1 MPTVTRLSRSIE
13 KSCQKAPLPSLLYS
27 SLRLHSI
34 SQRHFTTS
42 QVRRDTEAPA
52 RKDDDQAE
60 KEQGAMSRRLSQM
73 SEDSLSG
80 SGAKKAVEEAGFD
93 ENLKKQLEERIAAAD
108 FRNDYASAFATV
120 DLPSSAGRGTRDIAA
135 AQPWSGQESIGDASL
150 RMLND
155 AHKPLRGTPKIP
167 VPRGPPLKIDTGRP
181 SRKPSSGARLAN
193 ARDRTSKYA
202 ELKDADLS
210 EKEKAEYKA
219 QMKARFQPSAR
230 AIPDTIA
237 GLANLANQRIEDAIA
252 RGQFKNLPRGKKL
265 ERDYN
270 ASSPFLD
277 TTEYFMNKIIKKQEI
292 VPPWIEKQQEV
303 VSTATRFRS
312 QLRYAWKRHACRMI
326 ASAGGSV
333 EAQIQ
338 RAREY
343 AAAEARENPIK
354 RKEEKLNPVD
364 DDGHGSQITLTGELK
379 ATPDSSISTETH
391 IEVKETSIDDST
403 APTDITEIT
412 IDQSSPQPTS
422 STPPLAFRQPFRD
435 PNWESIERSYH
446 ELTIANL
453 NSLTRSYNLMAPR
466 LAQKPYFNL
475 QRELN
480 ACFAEVAP
488 LLPEEIRERS
498 IRPHVKVEVITHKEG
513 SVLEKTFRLQK
524 TRVFDENLE
533 VKGYGF
539 RQFWKDLWGK
549 EGRRA

>member
-1 MPTVTRLSRSIE
+1 MLTAIRLPRSITKSCRRAPPLPLLHSGSRLSSR
-13 KSCQKAPLPSLLYS
+13 
-27 SLRLHSI
+27 SLRHL
-34 SQRHFTTS
+34 TTTHIN
-42 QVRRDTEAPA
+42 RDNDAPA
-52 RKDDDQAE
+52 RTDGYGSK

-93 ENLKKQLEERIAAAD
+93 EHLKKQLEERIAAAN
-108 FRNDYASAFATV
+108 FRNDHASAFATV

-155 AHKPLRGTPKIP
+155 AHKPMRGTPKIP
-167 VPRGPPLKIDTGRP
+167 APRGPPMKIDTGRP

-193 ARDRTSKYA
+193 ARDRTSRYA
-202 ELKDADLS
+202 ELKDADMS

-219 QMKARFQPSAR
+219 QMKARFQPGAR

-303 VSTATRFRS
+303 MSTATRFRS
-312 QLRYAWKRHACRMI
+312 QLRFAWKRHACRMI

-333 EAQIQ
+333 EAQVQ

-343 AAAEARENPIK
+343 AAAEARENPVK
-354 RKEEKLNPVD
+354 RKEKKLNALD
-364 DDGHGSQITLTGELK
+364 DAGHVSQITLAGDMK
-379 ATPDSSISTETH
+379 STPEPALTETH
-391 IEVKETSIDDST
+391 IEVKETSVDNL
-403 APTDITEIT
+403 AVPTEIT
-412 IDQSSPQPTS
+412 QISIDQTSIPSPMTQPP
-422 STPPLAFRQPFRD
+422 STFRQPFRD

-453 NSLTRSYNLMAPR
+453 NSLTRSYNLMAPQ
-466 LAQKPYFNL
+466 LAQKPYYNL
-475 QRELN
+475 ERELN
-480 ACFAEVAP
+480 ACYAEVAP
-488 LLPEEIRERS
+488 LLPDEIRERF
-498 IRPHVKVEVITHKEG
+498 IRPHVKVEVIAHKEG

-524 TRVFDENLE
+524 TRVYDENLE

-539 RQFWKDLWGK
+539 RQFWKDLWRK
-549 EGRRA
+549 EV